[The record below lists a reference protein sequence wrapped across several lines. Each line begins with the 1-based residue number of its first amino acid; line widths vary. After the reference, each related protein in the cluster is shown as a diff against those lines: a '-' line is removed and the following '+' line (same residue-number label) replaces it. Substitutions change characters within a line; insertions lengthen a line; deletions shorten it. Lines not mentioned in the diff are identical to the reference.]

1 MAFRSRTF
9 EFTAFAEADLLS
21 PGDKNLG
28 RGDSFVMPANA
39 TTEFSVQDNDPWL
52 SGDVHRKSWSRSEDT
67 GRWQKQI
74 TEHARDPFGQEASVN
89 GVPLEAQIYAEKR
102 LVLRGD
108 DGNTYQLI
116 EIEVEGENVRG
127 PDNDFFTF
135 LGPVPPPG
143 VTLEVKWCANVF
155 FGLKYDKLGA
165 GETAD
170 PETAALAGRYFC
182 DDDADDL
189 DSGDPG
195 VQGVLVTL
203 LSADGKVV
211 ARTTTDENGD
221 YAFTNLRA
229 GDYVVQFATDDAPGK
244 EFVAPSSGSNGSDVV
259 EPERGL
265 TDVISLGR
273 GEVVKD
279 IDAGIVYLP
288 TAVIAGR
295 YFCDDDGDAADTGDP
310 AVPGALVTLFAV
322 GGGEV
327 ARTRTDDDG
336 NYAFTNLDA
345 GDYVVQFATDDAPG
359 KEFVAPSS
367 GSNGSDVVDPERGL
381 TDVISLGRGEVVK
394 DIDAGIVYLPTAV
407 IAGRYFCD
415 DDGDAADTGDPAVP
429 GALVTLFAVGGG
441 EVARTRT
448 DDDGNYAF
456 TNLDAGDYVVQFAT
470 DDAPG
475 KEFVAPSSGSNGSDV
490 VDPERGLTD
499 VISLGRGEV
508 VKDIDA
514 GIAYVEP
521 ECPAPPAVLID
532 FLDATFEFDFGPGKT
547 GLSLSDLSDLQ
558 PVAAGRPDTA
568 LLDLAEDA
576 VPDASR
582 ETGDLCHLS
591 DLVQFALAE
600 RFDFI

>member
-9 EFTAFAEADLLS
+9 EFTAFTGADLLS

-52 SGDVHRKSWSRSEDT
+52 SGDIHRKSWSKSEET
-67 GRWQKQI
+67 GRWQQQI
-74 TEHARDPFGQEASVN
+74 TEQARDPFGQEASVN
-89 GVPLEAQIYAEKR
+89 GVPLDAQIYAEKR

-108 DGNTYQLI
+108 DGKTYQLI
-116 EIEVEGENVRG
+116 EIEVEGAAHG

-135 LGPVPPPG
+135 LGAVPPPG

-170 PETAALAGRYFC
+170 PETATLAGRYFC
-182 DDDADDL
+182 DVDADDL
-189 DSGDPG
+189 DTGDPG
-195 VQGVLVTL
+195 VQDVLVTL
-203 LSADGKVV
+203 LSADGEVV
-211 ARTTTDENGD
+211 ARTKTDENGD
-221 YAFTNLRA
+221 YAFT
-229 GDYVVQFATDDAPGK
+229 D
-244 EFVAPSSGSNGSDVV
+244 
-259 EPERGL
+259 L
-265 TDVISLGR
+265 T
-273 GEVVKD
+273 
-279 IDAGIVYLP
+279 
-288 TAVIAGR
+288 
-295 YFCDDDGDAADTGDP
+295 
-310 AVPGALVTLFAV
+310 
-322 GGGEV
+322 
-327 ARTRTDDDG
+327 
-336 NYAFTNLDA
+336 A

-394 DIDAGIVYLPTAV
+394 DIDAGIVYVPSAV

-415 DDGDAADTGDPAVP
+415 DDGDAADTGDPAVS
-429 GALVTLFAVGGG
+429 GALVTLLFADG
-441 EVARTRT
+441 EVVARTKT
-448 DDDGNYAF
+448 DENGDYAF
-456 TNLDAGDYVVQFAT
+456 TDLKAGDYVVQFAT
-470 DDAPG
+470 DDSPG
-475 KEFVAPSSGSNGSDV
+475 KTFVAPSTGSNGSDV

-547 GLSLSDLSDLQ
+547 GLSQPDLADLQ
-558 PVAAGRPDTA
+558 HVADGRPDKV

-582 ETGDLCHLS
+582 ETGDPCHLS

-600 RFDFI
+600 RLDFI